1 MMRYGVGSMNELLNR
16 IDYVYDIENYYNDFD
31 VISIVWADTDG
42 FTQYRIIWV
51 FECYY
56 ETLTCLPI

>member
-1 MMRYGVGSMNELLNR
+1 MNELLNR
-16 IDYVYDIENYYNDFD
+16 IDYMYDIENYYNDFD